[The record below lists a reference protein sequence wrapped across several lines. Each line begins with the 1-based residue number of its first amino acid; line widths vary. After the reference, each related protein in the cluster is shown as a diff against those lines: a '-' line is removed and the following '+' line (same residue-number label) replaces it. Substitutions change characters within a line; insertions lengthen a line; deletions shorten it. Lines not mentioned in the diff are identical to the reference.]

1 MNAEKEY
8 EPGKAPFIYG
18 IMPGL
23 TERGKI
29 KIGRKGE
36 TRTGQSS
43 EYQLPTRLDYF
54 LITTLERDTTGNF
67 MRDEELYKALGFG
80 EKLKK
85 IPIMLLFD
93 EIPLVFQ
100 YRYTCYK
107 GKTLFCSGDGRA
119 AHQIKDVQK
128 PERVQVVCPCF
139 RKEPTYTGED
149 GRGNGKCK
157 INGKLSVVITG
168 ANVIGGVWVFRTTGY
183 NSTVGI
189 ISSLTLIKTMTGGI
203 LAGIPLVMTIQPKVA
218 TNPIDGKSQTIQ
230 VVGIEYAGTMDD
242 LQNGALKLVQ
252 KNAEYRTRLGN
263 VQQEV
268 IKLISFD
275 AGADRDDASDIVDE
289 FHPEEAVLVEPE
301 RTAVAEGT
309 AAVVPVQAG
318 ALAPDVTAEAAVIV
332 PPAGQNVS
340 QTGTV
345 VSPDGASV
353 PPAPKKRG
361 KKPAAQAVEIASGT
375 PPTAS
380 NHTFTPVPIAPMVD
394 RLENG
399 IAQAQQSP
407 ATAPLA
413 VPDGAMDVDLFD

>member
-1 MNAEKEY
+1 MNTEKEY

-36 TRTGQSS
+36 TRTGQNGP
-43 EYQLPTRLDYF
+43 YQLPTRLDHF
-54 LITTLERDTTGNF
+54 VITTLERDETNNF
-67 MRDEELYKALGFG
+67 KRDTSLYAS
-80 EKLKK
+80 LKFEDNLK
-85 IPIMLLFD
+85 RIPIMLLFD

-119 AHQIKDVQK
+119 AHQIKDPQK

-252 KNAEYRTRLGN
+252 KNAEYRARLGN

-268 IKLISFD
+268 IKLISVD

-289 FHPEEAVLVEPE
+289 FHPEEATLVEPE
-301 RTAVAEGT
+301 KVAAAEGT
-309 AAVVPVQAG
+309 AVVAPVPPA
-318 ALAPDVTAEAAVIV
+318 ASTAATVTVPPVGQSVSANAATV
-332 PPAGQNVS
+332 PPAGV
-340 QTGTV
+340 
-345 VSPDGASV
+345 AV
-353 PPAPKKRG
+353 PPAGKKRG
-361 KKPAAQAVEIASGT
+361 RKPAGQVTETTVAASTVPVGPAV
-375 PPTAS
+375 PPS
-380 NHTFTPVPIAPMVD
+380 PLVD
-394 RLENG
+394 RLETAV
-399 IAQAQQSP
+399 AQVP
-407 ATAPLA
+407 ATDTLVTPS
-413 VPDGAMDVDLFD
+413 GALDVDLFD

>member
-1 MNAEKEY
+1 MEINKEY

-36 TRTGQSS
+36 SRQGGSAGS
-43 EYQLPTRLDYF
+43 YQLPTRLDHF
-54 LITTLERDTTGNF
+54 IITTLERDTTNNF
-67 MRDEELYKALGFG
+67 KRDDELYKALGFG
-80 EKLKK
+80 DKLKK

-93 EIPLVFQ
+93 DLPLVFQ

-119 AHQIKDVQK
+119 AHQIKDQQK
-128 PERVQVVCPCF
+128 PDRVQVACPCY
-139 RKEPTYTGED
+139 RKEPTFQGDD
-149 GRGNGKCK
+149 GKGNGKCK

-242 LQNGALKLVQ
+242 LLNGALKLVQ
-252 KNAEYRTRLGN
+252 KNAEYRARLGN

-268 IKLISFD
+268 LKLISVD
-275 AGADRDDASDIVDE
+275 GGADRDDVSDIVDE
-289 FHPEEAVLVEPE
+289 FHPKEATLVEPE
-301 RTAVAEGT
+301 RVVAAEGT
-309 AAVVPVQAG
+309 AVV
-318 ALAPDVTAEAAVIV
+318 APV
-332 PPAGQNVS
+332 PPATPA
-340 QTGTV
+340 QTG
-345 VSPDGASV
+345 AQV
-353 PPAPKKRG
+353 PAGTAAMATATETAAPAGKKRG
-361 KKPAAQAVEIASGT
+361 RKPAVPVATETTPAV
-375 PPTAS
+375 PPSTL
-380 NHTFTPVPIAPMVD
+380 VD
-394 RLENG
+394 RLETAV
-399 IAQAQQSP
+399 AQAP
-407 ATAPLA
+407 ATDALA
-413 VPDGAMDVDLFD
+413 QPDNALDVDLFD